1 MKRHQVIQEINL
13 TPFIDVLLVLIIIL
27 MMIQNKIV
35 SQIAVDLPHGKGQD
49 KTLEALELTVHPDGQ
64 YSINQKKIK
73 DLGSYFKD
81 FADKNPT
88 VILYG
93 DRKTPY
99 SFVVHALSEIQK
111 IGITQVSLAVDD

>member
-35 SQIAVDLPHGKGQD
+35 SQIAVDLPHGKGQN
-49 KTLEALELTVHPDGQ
+49 KTLEAIELTVHPDGQ

-73 DLGSYFKD
+73 DLGNYFKD
-81 FADKNPT
+81 FANKNPT